1 MSTVFWSSV
10 SIARSHF
17 ASFEFGEAN
26 SHTVTQTEIRV
37 FKPATAKGASKS
49 FDDTIC
55 DAAAVTEYE
64 LRGYAVVG
72 VFGTTTRA
80 FSLPGLKEIG
90 RASLKVLDPTRTP
103 SALVTRT
110 GDIFGWTGPSELA
123 ILPVWGGSGKP
134 LQPSNDTLIN
144 PELAMPPRP
153 TISNVQWISGVQYV
167 SPTDLDLLIGGPDRP
182 PSKRMIAAAA
192 AEQRM
197 ARVGGGG
204 AAAAAG
210 SSSSQEGWGEY
221 LTRQLNERTEKL
233 NIMGDSMDN
242 LENQSAGWADD
253 VSKYIGKQKR
263 NVILGGITGKFF

>member
-1 MSTVFWSSV
+1 MSTVSWWLV
-10 SIARSHF
+10 SISVPSTYLRQILTLQS
-17 ASFEFGEAN
+17 
-26 SHTVTQTEIRV
+26 TVTQTEIRV
-37 FKPATAKGASKS
+37 FKPAAAKGASKS
-49 FDDTIC
+49 FDDTLC

-64 LRGYAVVG
+64 LRGFAVVG

-80 FSLPGLKEIG
+80 YSLPGLKELG

-103 SALVTRT
+103 ASVVTKT
-110 GDIFGWTGPSELA
+110 GDIFGWTGPSELTV
-123 ILPVWGGSGKP
+123 LPVWGGSGRP
-134 LQPSNDTLIN
+134 LPQSNDTLIN
-144 PELAMPPRP
+144 PDLAMPPRP

-182 PSKRMIAAAA
+182 PSKRMMAAAA

-197 ARVGGGG
+197 VRVGGG
-204 AAAAAG
+204 AAAG
-210 SSSSQEGWGEY
+210 SSQEGWGDY

-253 VSKYIGKQKR
+253 VGKYISKQKR